1 MFQELRTAKL
11 VAALF
16 ASLLVSS
23 AAISAA
29 AGPAYPTLTGGI
41 ASPLKA

>member
-11 VAALF
+11 MAALF

-29 AGPAYPTLTGGI
+29 VGPAYPAFDGGI
-41 ASPLKA
+41 ASPLRA

>member
-1 MFQELRTAKL
+1 MLQEIRTAKL

-29 AGPAYPTLTGGI
+29 VGP
-41 ASPLKA
+41 ASPLIGDGIGAPAKA